1 MKRILFLIV
10 LTFISCTPREDVEE
24 VLGRLRQERYKKV
37 LNCVKENNGSE
48 ALIKLFEENKNLKF
62 GMSIKYNKDITKKDK
77 EIFYNCRKKSVNLKT
92 LKNEFYAKKNN
103 GYISPEMLYNIF
115 LFLGEPIKL
124 KDIQSIFNENDSD
137 DDGNLNFQD
146 FKLLMRNGIDEL
158 HEKFSNFIG
167 KTININNNN
176 NNHH

>member
-62 GMSIKYNKDITKKDK
+62 GMSIKYNKDITKKEK

-103 GYISPEMLYNIF
+103 G
-115 LFLGEPIKL
+115 
-124 KDIQSIFNENDSD
+124 
-137 DDGNLNFQD
+137 
-146 FKLLMRNGIDEL
+146 
-158 HEKFSNFIG
+158 
-167 KTININNNN
+167 TINE
-176 NNHH
+176 